1 MMYLTGCNGPLVRP
15 LLDSQVLGL
24 LNTPK
29 SNYKLQPN
37 WAWAADNGCF
47 NAKTYVGDE
56 AWLAWLK
63 KFDAAQREGCLFA
76 TAPDVVGD
84 SVQSL
89 ARSLPFLPV
98 IRDLGYPV
106 ALVTQDGMQPD
117 EVPWPEIDWLFIGG
131 TDRHKLGG
139 EAKALIAAAKGH
151 GKMVHV
157 GRVNSQ
163 KRFLAFAA
171 LGTDSVDGTF
181 LAFAPKENLPKLLS
195 WIRHN
200 DHHQTLFSG
209 RFNG

>member
-1 MMYLTGCNGPLVRP
+1 MIYLVGNRVAGTES
-15 LLDSQVLGL
+15 LLDEKRIGL
-24 LNTPK
+24 MNTPK
-29 SNYKLQPN
+29 NGYAIRPG
-37 WAWAADNGCF
+37 WIWAADNGCF
-47 NAKTYVGDE
+47 GKGYPGDE
-56 AWLAWLK
+56 AWISWLK
-63 KFDAAQREGCLFA
+63 GFTPDQREGCLFV

-84 SVQSL
+84 SKESL
-89 ARSLPFLPV
+89 ARSLPFLPT

-106 ALVTQDGMQPD
+106 ALVTQDGMRPD

-139 EAKALIAAAKGH
+139 EAKALIAVAKDH

-171 LGTDSVDGTF
+171 LGTDTVDGTF

-195 WIRHN
+195 WIRHDE
-200 DHHQTLFSG
+200 DHATLFSG